1 MVVPPD
7 SHLGQT
13 DDKHPGVPAAAPPHT
28 LAENPGNDN
37 LDPAL
42 AALLQAFWDTHQEAP
57 GKRLSLARLSKR
69 ADLPMST
76 LRRTLTQLEDGGL
89 VTVSIDEDGT
99 GSALATPELLGLIED
114 LLG

>member
-1 MVVPPD
+1 MVLPQD
-7 SHLGQT
+7 SHLERT
-13 DDKHPGVPAAAPPHT
+13 DDKHQAVPTAVAQHS
-28 LAENPGNDN
+28 LAENPGSDN
-37 LDPAL
+37 LDPTL

-76 LRRTLTQLEDGGL
+76 LRRTLTELEDGGL
-89 VTVSIDEDGT
+89 VTVTIDEDGT
-99 GSALATPELLGLIED
+99 GSAMPTPELLGLIED

>member
-1 MVVPPD
+1 MNGPQDTPSDRKDGDVPSLPP
-7 SHLGQT
+7 SM
-13 DDKHPGVPAAAPPHT
+13 PPA
-28 LAENPGNDN
+28 LATGADGDN

-76 LRRTLTQLEDGGL
+76 LRRMLTELEDAGL
-89 VTVSIDEDGT
+89 LTVATDEDGT
-99 GSALATPELLGLIED
+99 GSVVPSPELLGLIED
-114 LLG
+114 VFG

>member
-1 MVVPPD
+1 MVLPQD
-7 SHLGQT
+7 SHLERT
-13 DDKHPGVPAAAPPHT
+13 DDEHQAVPAVVSQHA
-28 LAENPGNDN
+28 LAENPGSDN

-99 GSALATPELLGLIED
+99 GSAMPTPELLGLIED

>member
-1 MVVPPD
+1 MVFPQD
-7 SHLGQT
+7 SHLERT
-13 DDKHPGVPAAAPPHT
+13 DDKHQTVPAAVSQQA
-28 LAENPGNDN
+28 LAENPGSGN

-89 VTVSIDEDGT
+89 VTLSIDEDGT
-99 GSALATPELLGLIED
+99 GSAMPTPELLGLIED